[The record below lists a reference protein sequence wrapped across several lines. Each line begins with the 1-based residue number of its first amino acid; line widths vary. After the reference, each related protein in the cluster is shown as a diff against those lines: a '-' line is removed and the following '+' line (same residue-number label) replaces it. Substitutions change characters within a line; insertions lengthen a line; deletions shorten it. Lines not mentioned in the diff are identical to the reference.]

1 MPDAAPHPAPD
12 IDLDPIDRDPSTWG
26 EMLAGVY
33 REIGERAMRDLPIFN
48 DALGVEA
55 VGFRRFDR
63 AIVGI
68 MVTPWFMNV
77 IAIIEES
84 SPHRP
89 GSTQC
94 LVFPAGEIE
103 FTISEVA
110 PAGRIASCSL
120 FSPMFQFDDMAAAR
134 ATAEAAIA
142 VLMTP
147 SDDREDMKAV
157 DVSAIDRRNFL
168 RGVLTERPA

>member
-1 MPDAAPHPAPD
+1 MPDVAPHPSPD
-12 IDLDPIDRDPSTWG
+12 VDRDPIHRDPSAWG

-68 MVTPWFMNV
+68 MITPWFMNV
-77 IAIIEES
+77 IATVEER
-84 SPHRP
+84 SPHRS
-89 GSTQC
+89 GATQR

-103 FTISEVA
+103 FTISDVA

-134 ATAEAAIA
+134 ATAEAAITA
-142 VLMTP
+142 LMTP
-147 SDDREDMKAV
+147 SDNREEIKAA
-157 DVSAIDRRNFL
+157 DTSTIDRRNFL